1 LRSATKSYGLVPIGR
16 FRAIGI
22 LDRLLSWNEAAINNV
37 TKRAQS
43 QLPEGCTMLLFLG
56 VISFV
61 LAVVDGVAVL
71 LGFPLT
77 AVSWSPLL
85 FVVLGFLFLTLENW
99 QRETKPS

>member
-1 LRSATKSYGLVPIGR
+1 
-16 FRAIGI
+16 
-22 LDRLLSWNEAAINNV
+22 
-37 TKRAQS
+37 
-43 QLPEGCTMLLFLG
+43 MLLFLG

-61 LAVVDGVAVL
+61 LAVVHGISVL